1 MSKRTVWKFTAPVTD
16 KFAISMPSGAKLLS
30 AGVQGNN
37 LCIWALVDPEGGL
50 ETRNFRLAGTGHP
63 ITEHVHFLETIQMHD
78 GALVFHL
85 FECEPFAPH
94 IPWGYGS

>member
-1 MSKRTVWKFTAPVTD
+1 MSRTVWKFTAPVQD
-16 KFAISMPSGAKLLS
+16 QFAISMPIGAKLLS
-30 AGVQGNN
+30 ADIQEGIV
-37 LCIWALVDPEGGL
+37 CIWALVDPEEGL

-63 ITEHVHFLETIQMHD
+63 IAEHVHFLETMVLHD

-94 IPWGYGS
+94 IAWGYRS